1 MTIKRIA
8 LLLAV
13 ITILQIVPSFV
24 LPVGSVDE
32 EIDVSEMEVGKLY
45 RAIFKTKEETGWS
58 DIYVYNQS
66 MEQFHTTIVKS
77 TLPQELIVKKVEE
90 GDVVVYVTN
99 EVWSST
105 TDGNLDEYRYVEA
118 HELHILEKIEE
129 EPVVPDDGLVRGEV
143 GLVIDGEVVE
153 TLTVA
158 KGDRVYLFTELSD
171 LFVGTPIYTWQLLI
185 NRESNSWATVQDY
198 VYPYA
203 AVSEALIANARLE
216 NGKATMRCVVTY
228 NGVRY
233 VSGEVDIVIDYEST
247 PAEPPVLPEEVLS
260 VTDAQIPQFEQ
271 ELEAFCKAI
280 EENYNGE
287 NLSGNVKELS
297 IDPFEVDFSF
307 YVTNSEATDTK
318 GYVNTNYTVDNGNVV
333 MVTYKKGTETV
344 NFILNYNSYAVTVR
358 MNGEQIPVGSY
369 AYEIY

>member
-1 MTIKRIA
+1 MTTKRIA

-13 ITILQIVPSFV
+13 ITILQIIPAFV
-24 LPVGSVDE
+24 LPVGSVEE

-158 KGDRVYLFTELSD
+158 KGDRV
-171 LFVGTPIYTWQLLI
+171 
-185 NRESNSWATVQDY
+185 
-198 VYPYA
+198 
-203 AVSEALIANARLE
+203 
-216 NGKATMRCVVTY
+216 
-228 NGVRY
+228 
-233 VSGEVDIVIDYEST
+233 
-247 PAEPPVLPEEVLS
+247 
-260 VTDAQIPQFEQ
+260 
-271 ELEAFCKAI
+271 
-280 EENYNGE
+280 
-287 NLSGNVKELS
+287 
-297 IDPFEVDFSF
+297 
-307 YVTNSEATDTK
+307 
-318 GYVNTNYTVDNGNVV
+318 
-333 MVTYKKGTETV
+333 
-344 NFILNYNSYAVTVR
+344 
-358 MNGEQIPVGSY
+358 
-369 AYEIY
+369 